1 MNKYQEA
8 LSELERAKETLYPLV
23 TMYDSTGLSDEAA
36 MTLNDIIPTFEEL
49 VDRATPKKTE
59 LKHFRMYNNSKGV
72 KDVCPNCKQPLY
84 CEYDYCGYCG
94 QALDWTNESE
104 QIAKGETK

>member
-1 MNKYQEA
+1 MNAQEA
-8 LSELERAKETLYPLV
+8 LDELKRAKETLYPLV

-49 VDRATPKKTE
+49 VDRATPKKPNAI
-59 LKHFRMYNNSKGV
+59 FRNVSAGICECGQFIKQEYKC
-72 KDVCPNCKQPLY
+72 CPY
-84 CEYDYCGYCG
+84 CQ